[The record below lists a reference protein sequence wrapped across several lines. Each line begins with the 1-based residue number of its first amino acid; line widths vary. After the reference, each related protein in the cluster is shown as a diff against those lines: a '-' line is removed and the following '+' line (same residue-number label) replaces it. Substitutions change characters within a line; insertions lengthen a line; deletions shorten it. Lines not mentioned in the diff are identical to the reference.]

1 MHGDQLVDLY
11 SLNSLRD
18 MSLVWEDDDLWAVKH
33 ELDGIKVIETGYAIA
48 HMDCYKIS
56 ESERS

>member
-1 MHGDQLVDLY
+1 MQGGQFAELY
-11 SLNSLRD
+11 SFTSPRD